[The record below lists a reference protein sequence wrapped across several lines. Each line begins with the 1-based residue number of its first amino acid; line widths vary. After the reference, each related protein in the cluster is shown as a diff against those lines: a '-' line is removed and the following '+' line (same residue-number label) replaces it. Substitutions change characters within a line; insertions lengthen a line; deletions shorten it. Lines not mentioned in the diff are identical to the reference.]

1 MCFLKTNGFLDVQ
14 FSINP
19 VCSEAHIQNAQMD
32 EGGMC
37 TTLKHEHTTLGWWPC
52 VSSKHA
58 AVDSVLYVYMNIYIE
73 Y

>member
-1 MCFLKTNGFLDVQ
+1 MTHFGYLATRLTDHLNMFFLKTNGFLDVQ

-37 TTLKHEHTTLGWWPC
+37 TTLKHEHTTLG
-52 VSSKHA
+52 
-58 AVDSVLYVYMNIYIE
+58 
-73 Y
+73 